1 MCPRPTWPAQRVDPV
16 VRPTLAAAA
25 EQVPRQHDR
34 IRALANAGAVLHLGG
49 HPDDEDS
56 GMVAYLS
63 RRHAARTVY
72 WSATRGEGGQ
82 NRRGPERA
90 EALGVV
96 RTWES
101 LDARRLDGGEVLYGP
116 FYDFGFS
123 KSGEDTLRRWGRDAV
138 VGEVVRAIRSVQPLV
153 VVCRWSGTPDDGHG
167 HHQAVG
173 LVAEEAFD
181 AAADPERFPEL
192 GLPPWRPAK
201 LYRSVA
207 GDWQPG
213 EDGSFGVLVAEY
225 EDAGYLRLDT
235 GEVDPVALVS
245 FQEQAHVAVN
255 RHRSQ
260 GIGFVPEPG
269 PYYYYYRLVRGGR
282 PGQGR
287 ESSFYDGLDPRLP
300 GLADYPGDDSA
311 RPGLAAAWEAL
322 EEAADSFRP
331 DRPAACL
338 PPLVDAWEALS
349 ALADDVGT
357 GAVAPETG
365 DAFARYLARRTS
377 ELEEVLAEFLQVRV
391 ECLADRARLTPGCE
405 VRITVRAW
413 AGADFVDVEK
423 VELHVPD
430 GWRAVR
436 SGADDAA
443 ARLSHAAPHEVEY
456 LVTVPE
462 DADPQAPYWLREP
475 RGPYRYA
482 WPDRSPSLG
491 QALDEPLVW
500 SEVAVRGAGATCTVR
515 TAAVQRSGF
524 PGGSRLLP
532 LTVLPPVALSPRQQR
547 EILPATGEE
556 RVLDLD
562 VTVQCIEPDGAR
574 AALSLL
580 APDGWRVEPPSR
592 EVLLGGAGD
601 TVTGHF
607 RVLVPADAPPGAYT
621 LRYGL
626 EVGGR
631 DYGLE
636 LRPVRLGVPGSS
648 APPDEHT
655 CIAEAHLLRPA
666 GVAIDLVDAHFIRT
680 LRYGYVPGMEEQ
692 ILPSLAR
699 FELDLAEV
707 TDDQLEFADL
717 AEFDT
722 IVIGP
727 NAYQMRPA
735 VRRSAGRLLEFVA
748 QGGTLIVQYQ
758 TYGYDAAGLTPFPV
772 RFSQP
777 HDRVTDPQAPVE
789 LADAGHPVLHAPNE
803 IGPADFAGWVHDRG
817 LYFFGEWDR
826 RYAPVLASADVG
838 EPLRPGGLL
847 SASYGRGT
855 YVYAAYSFHRQIPAG
870 VPGAVRLFANLL
882 GLAEVRVRE
891 RMARLGAL
899 DLFGFMSEQQLYEA
913 ARSVSE
919 RWVDA
924 GAYLAREGE
933 RGHEMFIL
941 VDGRVDVLQSAPGS
955 EDRLVHV
962 ALPGEEL
969 GELTLLADIPRSAS
983 LRAATDVVV
992 LVIRD
997 DALKEW
1003 LLRHPDLARGIM
1015 RRLAHR
1021 IVETTGQ
1028 LS

>member
-1 MCPRPTWPAQRVDPV
+1 MAP
-16 VRPTLAAAA
+16 
-25 EQVPRQHDR
+25 EQVARQHDR
-34 IRALANAGAVLHLGG
+34 IRALANAGAVLHLGA

-56 GMVAYLS
+56 GMVAYMS

-82 NRRGPERA
+82 NRRGPERN

-153 VVCRWSGTPDDGHG
+153 VVCRWSGTADDGHG

-192 GLPPWRPAK
+192 GLPPWRAAK

-213 EDGSFGVLVAEY
+213 EDGSFGVLVPEY
-225 EDAGYLRLDT
+225 EQAGYLRLDT
-235 GEVDPVALVS
+235 GEVDPVAEVS
-245 FQEQAHVAVN
+245 YQEQAHTAVN

-269 PYYYYYRLVRGGR
+269 PYFYYYRLVRS
-282 PGQGR
+282 PSAPPSR
-287 ESSFYDGLDPRLP
+287 EASFYDGLDPLLT
-300 GLADYPGDDSA
+300 GLGDDPRLTAA
-311 RPGLAAAWEAL
+311 RAAL
-322 EEAADSFRP
+322 ETAAENFRP
-331 DRPAACL
+331 DRPTACL
-338 PPLVDAWEALS
+338 PRLVEAWEALS
-349 ALADDVGT
+349 ALEAVEDDE
-357 GAVAPETG
+357 AL
-365 DAFARYLARRTS
+365 ARYLTRRTA
-377 ELEEVLAEFLQVRV
+377 EIEEVVAGFLSVRV
-391 ECLADRARLTPGCE
+391 ECLADRARITPGRE
-405 VRITVRAW
+405 VRVVVRVW
-413 AGADFVDVEK
+413 GGADPVDVEK

-430 GWRAVR
+430 GWLAVR
-436 SGADDAA
+436 TSADDGPPHP
-443 ARLSHAAPHEVEY
+443 SHTAQHEVVY
-456 LVTVPE
+456 LVTVP
-462 DADPQAPYWLREP
+462 ADVEPQAPYWLRAP

-482 WPDRSPSLG
+482 WPERSPSLG
-491 QALDEPLVW
+491 QPLDEPLVW
-500 SEVAVRGAGATCTVR
+500 TEVVVRGAGATCTVR
-515 TAAVQRSGF
+515 SAAVQRSGF

-547 EILPATGEE
+547 EILPITGLQ

-574 AALSLL
+574 AVLTPV
-580 APDGWRVEPPSR
+580 APDGWTVDPPAR

-601 TVTGHF
+601 TVTRRF
-607 RVLVPADAPPGAYT
+607 RVHVPASAAPGGYA
-621 LRYGL
+621 LRYEL
-626 EVGGR
+626 QCGGR
-631 DYGLE
+631 SYDLE
-636 LRPVRLGVPGSS
+636 LRPVRLGVPGAT

-655 CIAEAHLLRPA
+655 AVVEAYLLRPVS
-666 GVAIDLVDAHFIRT
+666 VAVDLVDARFIKT
-680 LRYGYVPGMEEQ
+680 LRYGYVHGLEES
-692 ILPSLAR
+692 IVPSLAR

-707 TDDQLEFADL
+707 GDDQLEFADL
-717 AEFDT
+717 GEFDA
-722 IVIGP
+722 IVLGP
-727 NAYQMRPA
+727 NAYSVRPA
-735 VRRSAGRLLEFVA
+735 VRRSAARLLDFVA
-748 QGGTLIVQYQ
+748 QGGTLVVQYQ
-758 TYGYDAAGLTPFPV
+758 TYGYDVGGLTPFPV

-777 HDRVTDPQAPVE
+777 HDRVTDPQAPVT
-789 LADAGHPVLHAPNE
+789 LVDPANPVLTAPNA
-803 IGPADFAGWVHDRG
+803 IGPADFDGWVHDRG
-817 LYFFGEWDR
+817 LYFLGEWDR
-826 RYAPVLASADVG
+826 RYTPVLASADVG
-838 EPLRPGGLL
+838 EPPREGGLL
-847 SASYGRGT
+847 TASFGRGT

-870 VPGAVRLFANLL
+870 VAGAVRLFANLL

-891 RMARLGAL
+891 RMARLGEL
-899 DLFGFMSEQQLYEA
+899 ELFRFMTEAQLYEA

-941 VDGRVDVLQSAPGS
+941 VDGSVEVLHG
-955 EDRLVHV
+955 EGDGERLVHV
-962 ALPGEEL
+962 AGPGEEL

-997 DALKEW
+997 DALEEW
-1003 LLRHPDLARGIM
+1003 LQRHPDLGRGMM

-1021 IVETTGQ
+1021 VVETTGQ

>member
-1 MCPRPTWPAQRVDPV
+1 MCPRSTWPAPRVDPV
-16 VRPTLAAAA
+16 VRPVLAAAP
-25 EQVPRQHDR
+25 EQVARQHDR
-34 IRALANAGAVLHLGG
+34 IRGLANAGAVLHLGA

-56 GMVAYLS
+56 GMVAYMS

-138 VGEVVRAIRSVQPLV
+138 VGEVVRAIRAVQPLV
-153 VVCRWSGTPDDGHG
+153 VVCRWSGTADDGHG
-167 HHQAVG
+167 HHQAIG
-173 LVAEEAFD
+173 LVADEAFD
-181 AAADPERFPEL
+181 AAADPDRFPEL
-192 GLPPWRPAK
+192 GLPPWRAAK

-213 EDGSFGVLVAEY
+213 EDGSFGVVVPEY
-225 EDAGYLRLDT
+225 EEAGYLRIDT
-235 GEVDPVALVS
+235 GEVDPVAEVS

-269 PYYYYYRLVRGGR
+269 PYYYYYRLVRSGR
-282 PGQGR
+282 PGTGR
-287 ESSFYDGLDPRLP
+287 ERSFYDGLDPLLP
-300 GLADYPGDDSA
+300 GLAADQPAHQRLTAA
-311 RPGLAAAWEAL
+311 RLAL
-322 EEAADSFRP
+322 ETAAENFRP

-338 PPLVDAWEALS
+338 PPLVEAWETLTALTS
-349 ALADDVGT
+349 DVVT
-357 GAVAPETG
+357 GAVEGGEAL
-365 DAFARYLARRTS
+365 ARYLTRRTA
-377 ELEEVLAEFLQVRV
+377 EVEEVLAGFLSVRV
-391 ECLADRARLTPGCE
+391 ECLADRARITPGRD
-405 VRITVRAW
+405 VRITVRVW
-413 AGADFVDVEK
+413 GGAEPVDVEK

-430 GWRAVR
+430 GWLAVR
-436 SGADDAA
+436 SGEDDGSPHP
-443 ARLSHAAPHEVEY
+443 SHTAPHEVDY
-456 LVTVPE
+456 LVTVPA
-462 DADPQAPYWLREP
+462 DADPQAPYWLRTP
-475 RGPYRYA
+475 RGPYRYE
-482 WPDRSPSLG
+482 WPERSPSLG

-500 SEVAVRGAGATCTVR
+500 TEVVVRGAGATCTLR
-515 TAAVQRSGF
+515 TPAVQRSGF

-547 EILPATGEE
+547 EILPATGLQ

-574 AALSLL
+574 AVLSLV
-580 APDGWRVEPPSR
+580 APDGWTVDPPAR
-592 EVLLGGAGD
+592 EVLLGGTGD
-601 TVTGHF
+601 TVTRRF
-607 RVLVPADAPPGAYT
+607 RVGVPASAPPGGYA
-621 LRYGL
+621 LRYEL
-626 EVGGR
+626 AVGGR
-631 DYGLE
+631 SYDLE
-636 LRPVRLGVPGSS
+636 LRPVRLGVPGST
-648 APPDEHT
+648 APPDEQT
-655 CIAEAHLLRPA
+655 AVVEAHLLRPA
-666 GVAIDLVDAHFIRT
+666 AVAIDLVDAGFVRT
-680 LRYGYVPGMEEQ
+680 LRYGYVHGLEEA
-692 ILPSLAR
+692 IVPSLAR
-699 FELDLAEV
+699 FGLDLAEV

-717 AEFDT
+717 GEFDA

-727 NAYQMRPA
+727 NAYSARPA
-735 VRRSAGRLLEFVA
+735 VRRSAARLLDFVA
-748 QGGTLIVQYQ
+748 QGGTLVVQYQ
-758 TYGYDAAGLTPFPV
+758 TYGYDVGGLTPFPF

-777 HDRVTDPQAPVE
+777 HDRVTDPQAPVT
-789 LADAGHPVLHAPNE
+789 LVDPGHPVLHAPNE
-803 IGPADFAGWVHDRG
+803 IATADFDGWVHDRG
-817 LYFFGEWDR
+817 LYFMGEWDR
-826 RYAPVLASADVG
+826 RYTPVLASADVG
-838 EPLRPGGLL
+838 EPPREGGLL
-847 SASYGRGT
+847 SASFGRGT

-870 VPGAVRLFANLL
+870 VAGAVRLFANLL

-899 DLFGFMSEQQLYEA
+899 ELFRFMTEAQLYQA

-941 VDGRVDVLQSAPGS
+941 VDGSVEVLQSVPGS
-955 EDRLVHV
+955 DDRLVHL
-962 ALPGEEL
+962 AAPGEEL

-1003 LLRHPDLARGIM
+1003 LQGHPDLARAMM
-1015 RRLAHR
+1015 RHLAHR
-1021 IVETTGQ
+1021 IVETTGR